1 MTEVSEPDPGLEL
14 YFSERIERREEHFV
28 LNGVPRV
35 LTVTSNVLSTFRF
48 SGLGKGRL
56 DIQISGVGQGPSV
69 PHGLGSYRFRPDR
82 PSLLETPWG
91 EIVDLAGSATR
102 CLAFRPHLQ
111 PAGDTLYIEPTPY
124 NEDED
129 AFVVEVWLNLVSG
142 EGLCRRKGPFYL
154 WADVMVCGWR
164 FCGEAATLRNRNN
177 PQASLLCN
185 GCFADC
191 RELTRWAVRRAL
203 TARVE
208 ER

>member
-1 MTEVSEPDPGLEL
+1 MCSARFASAVLGRAGLISRSAAWGRALQCRMAWAVTASGPIGRASWKRPGA
-14 YFSERIERREEHFV
+14 
-28 LNGVPRV
+28 
-35 LTVTSNVLSTFRF
+35 
-48 SGLGKGRL
+48 RL
-56 DIQISGVGQGPSV
+56 
-69 PHGLGSYRFRPDR
+69 
-82 PSLLETPWG
+82 
-91 EIVDLAGSATR
+91 VDLAGSATR